1 MKRALNGIWTRD
13 LLITNQVLYQAE
25 LPRHEWVNPSEL
37 IKSLTDFGLLK
48 KTISGIR
55 GIFGEDL
62 NLKDVMEFT
71 NNFSSLIKSQKCVIG
86 RDTRPS
92 GKIIQEIV
100 SAVLMKNGIDVYD
113 LGMVPTPVVFR
124 ESRKYGAGIIIS
136 SSHNPI
142 EWNGMKFILEG
153 RGINEN
159 ELPKIVNK
167 QEIIKS
173 KIGNIKKIK
182 STYVEDA
189 RKIIGHIENSP
200 KIIIDN
206 GGGAAN
212 DFAVNLLKNIG
223 CDVEIIN
230 QEILDSSRGPDP
242 TSDELTELTET
253 SKNKDIG
260 FAFDLDGDRLVVV
273 RKGEK
278 LTPDITLGL
287 GVVKSLEL
295 GYKKFVLSLD
305 TSVSIEKFI
314 KEKGGTVVRSKVGEA
329 NVIEEMI
336 KNDSQAGG
344 EGSSAGFILPEFNYC
359 REGILTSGLIAS
371 MLENSKFSEIIKYME
386 NYFQIREKIKIDSN
400 YHDKIIENVKNDLIK
415 KYSKIDTRD
424 GIKVIMDDD
433 TWILIRKSNTEDII
447 RISGESNNE
456 EKCKKIMNNTMEMV
470 KEYYDKIKW
479 K

>member
-1 MKRALNGIWTRD
+1 M
-13 LLITNQVLYQAE
+13 
-25 LPRHEWVNPSEL
+25 
-37 IKSLTDFGLLK
+37 K

-173 KIGNIKKIK
+173 KIGNINKIK

-230 QEILDSSRGPDP
+230 QEILDCSRGPDP
-242 TSDELTELTET
+242 TSDELTELTEM

-278 LTPDITLGL
+278 QTPDITLGL

-400 YHDKIIENVKNDLIK
+400 YHDKIIENIKNDLIK

-456 EKCKKIMNNTMEMV
+456 EKCKKIINNTIEMV
-470 KEYYDKIKW
+470 KEYYDKIK
-479 K
+479 

>member
-1 MKRALNGIWTRD
+1 M
-13 LLITNQVLYQAE
+13 
-25 LPRHEWVNPSEL
+25 
-37 IKSLTDFGLLK
+37 K

-92 GKIIQEIV
+92 GKMIQETI
-100 SAVLMKNGIDVYD
+100 SAVLMKNGIDVFD

-124 ESRKYGAGIIIS
+124 EARKYGAGIVIS

-142 EWNGMKFILEG
+142 EWNGMKFILDG
-153 RGINEN
+153 RGINEK
-159 ELPKIVNK
+159 ELPQIINH
-167 QEIIKS
+167 QEILKS
-173 KIGNIKKIK
+173 KIGKIKKIE
-182 STYVEDA
+182 STYIEDA
-189 RKIIGHIENSP
+189 RKIIGNIENSP
-200 KIIIDN
+200 KIVIDN
-206 GGGAAN
+206 GGGAAK
-212 DFAVNLLKNIG
+212 DFAATLLKNIG
-223 CDVEIIN
+223 CDVEVIN
-230 QEILDSSRGPDP
+230 KELLGCSRGPDP
-242 TSDELTELTET
+242 TSDKLIELTSI
-253 SKNKDIG
+253 SKDKEIA

-273 RKGEK
+273 RKGKK
-278 LTPDITLGL
+278 LSPDTTLGL
-287 GVVKSLEL
+287 GIAKSLEL
-295 GYKKFVLSLD
+295 GYKKFVLSID

-329 NVIEEMI
+329 NVIEEMLS
-336 KNDSQAGG
+336 NNSQAGG

-400 YHDKIIENVKNDLIK
+400 YHDKIIENIKNDLIK

-456 EKCKKIMNNTMEMV
+456 EKCKKIINNTIEMV
-470 KEYYDKIKW
+470 KENYDKIR
-479 K
+479 